1 MSEPRERSGAPG
13 VPASERVGGSGGAKP
28 PRVTLVV
35 FDLDGTL
42 VDSRTD
48 IANATNA
55 TIESFGGTRIPD
67 DAIVGMVGEGSAL
80 LVRRA
85 LHAAGLDRRPPDA
98 LDTFIGFYEQHL
110 LDHTVPYAGMT
121 EALARLHGQVTMAVL
136 TNKPQRASERVL
148 EGLGLRRFF
157 RDVIGGDTAL
167 GRKPDPAGLFE
178 LIARAGARAETTLL
192 VGDSPVD
199 LETARRVGTS
209 VCLARYGFG
218 FRFDERDFDGSELF
232 LDRPGDLILIVV

>member
-1 MSEPRERSGAPG
+1 M
-13 VPASERVGGSGGAKP
+13 
-28 PRVTLVV
+28 LQFVV

-48 IANATNA
+48 IANAANA
-55 TIESFGGTRIPD
+55 TIESFGGTRISD
-67 DAIVGMVGEGSAL
+67 EAIVGMVGEGSAL

-85 LHAAGLDRRPPDA
+85 LDAAGLDPDAPGA

-110 LDHTVPYAGMT
+110 LDHTVPYEGMT
-121 EALARLHGQVTMAVL
+121 DALARLDGQVTMAVL
-136 TNKPQRASERVL
+136 TNKPQRASEHVL

-178 LIARAGARAETTLL
+178 LMGRAGARPDTTLL

-199 LETARRVGTS
+199 LETARRARTH

-218 FRFDERDFDGSELF
+218 YRFDAPDFLGYELF
-232 LDRPGDLILIVV
+232 LDRPDDLPALLASARL